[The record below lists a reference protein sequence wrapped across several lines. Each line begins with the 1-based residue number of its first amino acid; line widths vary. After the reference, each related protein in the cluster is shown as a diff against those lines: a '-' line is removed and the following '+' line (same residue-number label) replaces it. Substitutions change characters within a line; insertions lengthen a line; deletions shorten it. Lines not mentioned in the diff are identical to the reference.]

1 MSNPIMVYQ
10 SISKCAGCDQRNAN
24 IYDAD
29 ADDMYCHDCYKE
41 RIIEIECYCD
51 EDKGLICDDHYNG
64 E

>member
-10 SISKCAGCDQRNAN
+10 SISKCAGCDQHNAN

-29 ADDMYCHDCYKE
+29 ADDMYCYDCYKE
-41 RIIEIECYCD
+41 RTIEIECYCD
-51 EDKGLICDDHYNG
+51 EDKGLICNYHYG